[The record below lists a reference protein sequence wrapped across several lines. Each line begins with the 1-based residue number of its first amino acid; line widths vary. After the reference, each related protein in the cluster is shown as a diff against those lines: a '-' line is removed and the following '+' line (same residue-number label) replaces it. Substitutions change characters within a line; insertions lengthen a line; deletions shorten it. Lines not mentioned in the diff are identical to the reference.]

1 MEIKKGSRIAVIG
14 AGISDIAAPK
24 ILKKNACLLCASWR
38 GELELPSAEKK
49 EQGIEMIRD

>member
-24 ILKKNACLLCASWR
+24 ILKKN
-38 GELELPSAEKK
+38 E
-49 EQGIEMIRD
+49 

>member
-24 ILKKNACLLCASWR
+24 ILKKTHAC
-38 GELELPSAEKK
+38 SAHLGAVNSNSRLQKK
-49 EQGIEMIRD
+49 RNKALK